1 MKKKSL
7 DNIISEEILAAYLDA
22 NANADE
28 TRLVIDSLCD
38 DEELRE
44 LMQISQ
50 LVDSDLSMSHEEVEI
65 LPMTAL
71 AANCAESNLC
81 CLECER
87 YILNRRGVIYEDEML
102 LRVAIENE
110 WKKENGTPLYNI
122 GRNLEQY
129 GLSVSRH
136 YDCDMRYLIYALKR
150 GDDVIAAVDGGELI
164 GNAAKEYVEDVVYG
178 HRPDHCVVVLDYN
191 EDERQITIYDPDSEN
206 RQDVYPID
214 KFADAWADSNFYL
227 VTINTKD
234 MKEYNPK
241 PIDLSD
247 VELTDDLTELR
258 EAIAENAHDIWA
270 LARKKEGWTYGEK
283 RDDDKKQNP
292 CMVPYCDLPESEK
305 DYDREMAMQTIKL
318 IKKLGY
324 DLIKRE
330 DTELYRMLL
339 RRIRN
344 ASFDLK
350 CPECQRN
357 GNITPI
363 AIHDVFCSKC
373 GHKLDIDWN
382 VFLNEKTLS

>member
-1 MKKKSL
+1 
-7 DNIISEEILAAYLDA
+7 
-22 NANADE
+22 
-28 TRLVIDSLCD
+28 
-38 DEELRE
+38 
-44 LMQISQ
+44 
-50 LVDSDLSMSHEEVEI
+50 
-65 LPMTAL
+65 
-71 AANCAESNLC
+71 
-81 CLECER
+81 
-87 YILNRRGVIYEDEML
+87 
-102 LRVAIENE
+102 
-110 WKKENGTPLYNI
+110 
-122 GRNLEQY
+122 
-129 GLSVSRH
+129 
-136 YDCDMRYLIYALKR
+136 LKR
-150 GDDVIAAVDGGELI
+150 GDDVITAVDGGELI
-164 GNAAKEYVEDVVYG
+164 GDAAKECVEDVVYG

-283 RDDDKKQNP
+283 RDDDKRQNP

-330 DTELYRMLL
+330 DTALYKELLK
-339 RRIRN
+339 RIRN
-344 ASFDLK
+344 VKHVVL
-350 CPECQRN
+350 CPYCIAKGIE
-357 GNITPI
+357 TPI
-363 AIHDVFCSKC
+363 SKYDIFCNHC
-373 GHKLDIDWN
+373 GHKLDIDKS
-382 VFLNEKTLS
+382 VFE